1 MKNFKVLPLI
11 LVIVFI
17 FAFFQSPAKPQA
29 SGIPAVLAQESFG
42 TIVQAQPVAQAAP
55 ARQIAM
61 TEPQRESQ
69 KTQTKAQQL
78 AAEKTK
84 AEPMAGNIKKMK
96 PGRDY
101 VADEVLVSAANEQ
114 EAKKAAAA
122 YGAQL
127 KSYSKFGFA
136 VLTLPKGKTVR
147 AAIEQGASKD
157 NALPVAYP
165 NNYYKVS
172 EAAVAYTP
180 DDPEIDDQYYH
191 REMGDG
197 LAWDITKGTSDV
209 VVAVIDT
216 GIDTD
221 HPEFTGRISSL
232 SYNAYTGVAGI
243 SAVQD
248 DYNHGSHVAGIIAAA
263 QDNAAGGCGIA
274 PGVTIMAIKANIP
287 NQGSFSTDD
296 LIESI
301 KYAADN
307 GADIINMSLGR
318 SYDSGIIPLEQSA
331 IQDAQNKGALVV
343 CAAGNERDDH
353 AGYPAAYAECVAVS
367 ALKAGQVFDDTYS
380 NYGPEVDIS
389 AAGTNIYSTVPNDT
403 YSEKSGTSMA
413 TPMVCGVAAL
423 IKSQN
428 PDMTPAQLKQ
438 KLYDTAIDK
447 GQQGRDDEYGYGAVS
462 AVNALSSQFCTV
474 TFDSQGGSEVLP
486 LTVVKGAGTTEPP
499 PPGRIGYA
507 FAGWYK
513 QPDCQMNDQWGFI
526 SQYTSDYE
534 PFTTDITLYAR
545 WMAGEYRYTEQDG
558 KLTITDYYGPEGD
571 VVIPDSIDG
580 KTVAVIGTGAFG
592 GRNVTSVTVPD
603 SVTEIGQSAFVG
615 CAKLKTVHLGA
626 NVQTI
631 GETAFAN
638 CYRLTGI
645 DIPDKVTSIGRLAF
659 WFCDNL
665 QHVSLGSGLKTIG
678 ETAFSMCIRLEGINI
693 PDSVTTLS
701 RGVFV
706 ECHMLQTAT
715 LPAGLKAIPAQLFF
729 NAWSLAGV
737 TIPEGVE
744 TIGESAFSGCIAMTQ
759 VTIPDSVTSIG
770 KFAFSWSADYEMG
783 LQTVTIG
790 NGVKSIGDLA
800 FQLCTSLSTIKM
812 GGNVESIGEYAFSY
826 CTSLSS
832 IKFPKKLASLGKR
845 AFQMCTSL
853 NSVYF
858 YGNAPVT
865 GTDLFASC
873 PAIVYYISGKTGFTN
888 PWKERTASTFV
899 PADTFLVK
907 FNLNGAPG
915 EAPAVQTCAYRG
927 KAARPANPARTGY
940 NFMGWVDNP
949 ACTGEVWDF
958 ESNEINWDTTLYAKW
973 EGVTYTVT
981 LNAQEGTVGPQT
993 LQVTYGSAYGT
1004 LPTPIREHYN
1014 FDGWYTEE
1022 NGAGQKI
1029 TAESHVWIDAD
1040 HTLYANWIQ
1049 TFTVTLDAGEGTVSP
1064 ETLQV
1069 TFGSAYGTL
1078 PTPAREHYNFDGWYT
1093 GENGTGD
1100 NITPESIVSIAA
1112 DHTLYAN
1119 WNQNFKVTLSAQGGT
1134 VTPETLNVTYGSAYG
1149 ELPTPEREHYRFEG
1163 WYTGENGTGAKI
1175 TADTA
1180 VETAADH
1187 TLYAYW
1193 RLVCTVTLDAQGGTV
1208 TPKTVQATYGSAY
1221 GELPTPD
1228 REHYLFE
1235 GWYTGENGS
1244 GDKVT
1249 ADTTVAIDMDHTLYA
1264 YWKRLYAVTLDA
1276 QGGTVEPQTLTVTY
1290 WSVYGELPTP
1300 EREHYKFEGWYTGE
1314 NGSGQQIAPNK
1325 VVLTAADHTLYAY
1338 WKKWHTVTLDAQGGT
1353 VSPQTVMVTLWDVYG
1368 ELPTPVRE
1376 HCRFDGWYTEQNGV
1390 GGKVT
1395 EGSYSS
1401 QDCDHTLYANWIFE
1415 ACSVEFDSMEG
1426 SAVQT
1431 QTVAYGEK
1439 AVKPQNPSRDG
1450 FVFAGWY
1457 KEDGYIHEWNFQTE
1471 TVTADI
1477 MLFAKWNVRVSITFE
1492 KSDVS
1497 QGGRADGCITLMASG
1512 GAAGQYEYSIHNGA
1526 SWQEGNVFNGLK
1538 EGTYYGVA
1546 RDKSD
1551 VTNVSAAA
1559 KIVIAAIKPAF
1570 VQVKVSCKKT
1580 NATLLGAANGKIIL
1594 TASGGSSG
1602 KYLYSINGGRTWQT
1616 SPSFNV
1622 AAGSYSAAVC
1632 DTNDRANSVRVS
1644 VTIHEPRFAGRFLAS
1659 KMPSKAVCGTGI
1671 IIAAPTSPRGYTLKF
1686 ISYVSGNTKTAYV
1699 DKKGNVTFLAGG
1711 SVKLTVTSVFKA
1723 AGKKD
1728 KTIKYT
1734 KTIAVT
1740 QLISSIA
1747 MSKTATVYVNKK
1759 ITLAAKISPATATNK
1774 KLKWTSG
1781 NTRIATVSS
1790 SGVVTGKAKGTVV
1803 IKCTAQDGSKVYA
1816 SCTVTVK

>member
-1 MKNFKVLPLI
+1 MKNLKILPLI

-17 FAFFQSPAKPQA
+17 FAFFQSPAKLQA
-29 SGIPAVLAQESFG
+29 SGIPVVLAQESFG
-42 TIVQAQPVAQAAP
+42 TVVQAQPVAQIAP

-61 TEPQRESQ
+61 TEPQQESQ
-69 KTQTKAQQL
+69 TAHTKELQL

-101 VADEVLVSAANEQ
+101 AADEVLVKANTEE
-114 EAKKAAAA
+114 EAEKAAAA

-127 KSYSKFGFA
+127 KSYSEFGFA
-136 VLTLPKGKTVR
+136 VLTLPEGKTVR

-172 EAAVAYTP
+172 ETAVAYTP

-232 SYNAYTGVAGI
+232 SYNSRTRVQGV
-243 SAVQD
+243 SAVQA
-248 DYNHGSHVAGIIAAA
+248 DYDHGCHVAGIIAAA
-263 QDNAAGGCGIA
+263 QDNAAGGSGIA
-274 PGVTIMAIKANIP
+274 PGVTIMVIKANMASP
-287 NQGSFSTDD
+287 YTSSFSSGD
-296 LIESI
+296 LLEGIY
-301 KYAADN
+301 YAADH

-318 SYDSGIIPLEQSA
+318 NYEYGEDALEQAA
-331 IQDAQNKGALVV
+331 IQYAQNKGVLVV

-367 ALKAGQVFDDTYS
+367 ALKGGQVFDDTYS

-447 GQQGRDDEYGYGAVS
+447 GQPGRDDEYGCGAVS
-462 AVNALSSQFCTV
+462 TINALSTGLFTV
-474 TFDSQGGSEVLP
+474 TFDTGEGSAVPSVLAAGGSGITQP
-486 LTVVKGAGTTEPP
+486 I
-499 PPGRIGYA
+499 PPGRSGYS
-507 FAGWYK
+507 FLGWSK
-513 QPDCQMNDQWGFI
+513 LPDYDFSNRWNFI
-526 SQYTSDYE
+526 SSSGTYDAVTS
-534 PFTTDITLYAR
+534 DITLYAG
-545 WMAGEYRYTEQDG
+545 WMEGEYNYTEKDG
-558 KLTITDYYGPEGD
+558 EITITGYGGPAGD
-571 VVIPDSIDG
+571 VVIPESIGG
-580 KTVAVIGTGAFG
+580 KPVTAIGNNAFRSKIITG
-592 GRNVTSVTVPD
+592 VTIPD
-603 SVTEIGQSAFVG
+603 SVTGIEPFAFYQCSMLQAVNIGASV
-615 CAKLKTVHLGA
+615 K
-626 NVQTI
+626 TI
-631 GETAFAN
+631 GRMAFMG
-638 CYRLTGI
+638 CIRLTGVI
-645 DIPDKVTSIGRLAF
+645 IPDKVSDIGENAF
-659 WFCDNL
+659 CACDSL
-665 QHVSLGSGLKTIG
+665 QSASLGSGLKTIG
-678 ETAFSMCIRLEGINI
+678 EYAFAASGLTGIMI
-693 PDSVTTLS
+693 PNNVTTMGS
-701 RGVFV
+701 GVF
-706 ECHMLQTAT
+706 EGCGSLSSAS
-715 LPAGLKAIPAQLFF
+715 LPAGLKAIPDLLFHS
-729 NAWSLAGV
+729 NPLLAAI

-744 TIGESAFSGCIAMTQ
+744 SIGNGAFEGCTAIKQ
-759 VTIPDSVTSIG
+759 ITIPDSVTSIG
-770 KFAFSWSADYEMG
+770 GMAFSFGWDQTPMG
-783 LQTVTIG
+783 LQSITIG
-790 NGVKSIGDLA
+790 SGVKSIGNWA
-800 FQLCTSLSTIKM
+800 FQK
-812 GGNVESIGEYAFSY
+812 

-832 IKFPKKLASLGKR
+832 IKIGGKVEDIGEYAFSFCTALTSIKFPQSLANLGIK
-845 AFQMCTSL
+845 AFQACGNL

-858 YGNAPVT
+858 YGNAPT
-865 GTDLFASC
+865 AGTELFFNC
-873 PAIVYYISGKTGFTN
+873 PVGTSVYYISGNTGFTN
-888 PWKERTASTFV
+888 PWNGKTAQTFV
-899 PADTFLVK
+899 PSDSLSVK
-907 FNLNGAPG
+907 FNLMGASG
-915 EAPAVQTCAYRG
+915 QAPAAQSCAYLG
-927 KAARPANPARTGY
+927 KAACPPDPSYPGHSFA
-940 NFMGWVDNP
+940 GWFDNP
-949 ACTGEVWDF
+949 AYSGTAWDF
-958 ESNEINWDTTLYAKW
+958 ENDAVTWDTTLYAKW
-973 EGVTYTVT
+973 ENITRTVT
-981 LNAQEGTVGPQT
+981 FIAGEGMVNPQT
-993 LQVTYGSAYGT
+993 LQVTYGSAYGE
-1004 LPTPIREHYN
+1004 LPKPTRAHYN
-1014 FDGWYTEE
+1014 FEGWYTGE
-1022 NGAGQKI
+1022 NGAGDKI
-1029 TAESHVWIDAD
+1029 TANSIVETDAD
-1040 HTLYANWIQ
+1040 HYLYANWNQ

-1069 TFGSAYGTL
+1069 TLGSPYGTL
-1078 PTPAREHYNFDGWYT
+1078 PKPEREHYGFGGWYT

-1100 NITPESIVSIAA
+1100 PITEDTVCDKDY
-1112 DHTLYAN
+1112 DHTLYAK
-1119 WNQNFKVTLSAQGGT
+1119 W
-1134 VTPETLNVTYGSAYG
+1134 
-1149 ELPTPEREHYRFEG
+1149 
-1163 WYTGENGTGAKI
+1163 
-1175 TADTA
+1175 
-1180 VETAADH
+1180 
-1187 TLYAYW
+1187 
-1193 RLVCTVTLDAQGGTV
+1193 
-1208 TPKTVQATYGSAY
+1208 
-1221 GELPTPD
+1221 
-1228 REHYLFE
+1228 
-1235 GWYTGENGS
+1235 
-1244 GDKVT
+1244 
-1249 ADTTVAIDMDHTLYA
+1249 
-1264 YWKRLYAVTLDA
+1264 
-1276 QGGTVEPQTLTVTY
+1276 LT
-1290 WSVYGELPTP
+1290 
-1300 EREHYKFEGWYTGE
+1300 
-1314 NGSGQQIAPNK
+1314 
-1325 VVLTAADHTLYAY
+1325 D
-1338 WKKWHTVTLDAQGGT
+1338 
-1353 VSPQTVMVTLWDVYG
+1353 
-1368 ELPTPVRE
+1368 
-1376 HCRFDGWYTEQNGV
+1376 
-1390 GGKVT
+1390 
-1395 EGSYSS
+1395 
-1401 QDCDHTLYANWIFE
+1401 

-1439 AVKPQNPSRDG
+1439 AVKPQDPSRDG

-1477 MLFAKWNVRVSITFE
+1477 MLFAKWNVRVTITFE

-1632 DTNDRANSVRVS
+1632 DPNDRANSVRVS